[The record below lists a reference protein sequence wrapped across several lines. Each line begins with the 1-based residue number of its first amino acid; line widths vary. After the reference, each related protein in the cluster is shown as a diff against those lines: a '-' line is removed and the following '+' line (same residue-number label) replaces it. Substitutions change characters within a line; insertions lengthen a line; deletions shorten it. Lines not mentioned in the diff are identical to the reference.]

1 MDTLRSM
8 ALFVKVAET
17 GSFKQAAEEM
27 NYSNSLISKD
37 IAKLEQIVGARLLQ
51 RSTRKIQL
59 TEIGQGYLER
69 CRNILSSHQEAQ
81 DYVQEMQGQPRGR
94 WLH

>member
-1 MDTLRSM
+1 M

-37 IAKLEQIVGARLLQ
+37 ISKLEKWSVHVFCIAPPE
-51 RSTRKIQL
+51 KFI
-59 TEIGQGYLER
+59 
-69 CRNILSSHQEAQ
+69 
-81 DYVQEMQGQPRGR
+81 
-94 WLH
+94 